1 MTIEQVLDL
10 YVWLSLR
17 LEDSFPDREVAASQK
32 SICNL

>member
-17 LEDSFPDREVAASQK
+17 LEDSFPDREVAAAQK